1 MNSEGRGGAGR
12 RVGSAQGRARA
23 LRGGAGHEQNLG
35 GGVLGTGRAS
45 VVREDGSDSPSARW
59 GRVGLVNLPL
69 EIPRPEKHVAGFKSS
84 DVI

>member
-1 MNSEGRGGAGR
+1 M
-12 RVGSAQGRARA
+12 
-23 LRGGAGHEQNLG
+23 
-35 GGVLGTGRAS
+35 LGTGRAS

-59 GRVGLVNLPL
+59 GSVGLVNLPL